1 MSELKKIREKQ
12 NLTQEELAEKSGLSV
27 RTIQRIEAGT
37 EPKGY
42 TLRTL
47 ASTLEVSEKDLLITD
62 IPTEEIIIDSPILVD
77 EIETQQAIS
86 TIENDEIFNSTL
98 IKIINLSS
106 LPLAW
111 FPIANFLPPLLIM
124 IFTKEKSPIV
134 KQIISLQIF
143 LAIIS
148 PIIFL
153 IVAFFKLG
161 SASVMI
167 TLVGLTLLNIF
178 IILRNTY
185 EIDKNK
191 KLRYKLNFNMI

>member
-42 TLRTL
+42 TLKTW
-47 ASTLEVSEKDLLITD
+47 ASTLEVSEKDLLSTD
-62 IPTEEIIIDSPILVD
+62 IPTEEIIIDSPILMD

-191 KLRYKLNFNMI
+191 ELRYKLNFNMI

>member
-1 MSELKKIREKQ
+1 MSELKKIREEK
-12 NLTQEELAEKSGLSV
+12 NITQEELAEKSGLSV

-42 TLRTL
+42 TLKTL
-47 ASTLEVSEKDLLITD
+47 ASTLDISEKDLLIP
-62 IPTEEIIIDSPILVD
+62 IIKTEEIKIEESISIE
-77 EIETQQAIS
+77 EIETEKPIS
-86 TIENDEIFNSTL
+86 TDEKVEIFNSTL

-106 LPLAW
+106 LPFAW

-134 KQIISLQIF
+134 KQIISLQIL

-153 IVAFFKLG
+153 IVAFLKLG

-167 TLVGLTLLNIF
+167 TMVSLTLANVF
-178 IILRNTY
+178 IILRNAY
-185 EIDKNK
+185 EIDKK
-191 KLRYKLNFNMI
+191 KNLRYKLNFNII

>member
-62 IPTEEIIIDSPILVD
+62 IPTEEIIIDSPILMD

-191 KLRYKLNFNMI
+191 ELRYKLNFNMI

>member
-62 IPTEEIIIDSPILVD
+62 IPTEEIIIDSPILMD

-148 PIIFL
+148 PIVFL

-191 KLRYKLNFNMI
+191 ELRYKLNFNMI